1 MKTLSSLEIQ
11 KARILSKEAL
21 IERQIS
27 FCFEFWRQW
36 HEMTIIDKSLDV
48 LLVKLITVSKGLA
61 PNINHIPVDSSYS
74 IIPPCPA
81 KRDRKGKFR
90 ITCLDH

>member
-27 FCFEFWRQW
+27 FCFEFWRQR

-48 LLVKLITVSKGLA
+48 LLVKLITKGLA
-61 PNINHIPVDSSYS
+61 PDINHIPVDSSYS
-74 IIPPCPA
+74 IVPPCPA
-81 KRDRKGKFR
+81 KRDRKRNFHM
-90 ITCLDH
+90 TCLDH